1 MMIYGNYFLENGDK
15 NMHEDLKILCY
26 GDVLKITLP
35 INETTI
41 ERAIAIIKERGL
53 TKLSIVRNSPQAPT
67 YSLKFLNDFTEAT
80 KITSLKLYAYF
91 YDFDLYGV
99 ADIYD
104 VLNLFNTLVG
114 KLGNVNTAVLAGCE
128 LNKRA
133 RRYNSDYRTDIH
145 IADLRVAR

>member
-1 MMIYGNYFLENGDK
+1 MGNYFLENGDK

-114 KLGNVNTAVLAGCE
+114 KLGNVNNRRPCRVPNST
-128 LNKRA
+128 NA
-133 RRYNSDYRTDIH
+133 REGIILTTVPIYISPT
-145 IADLRVAR
+145 